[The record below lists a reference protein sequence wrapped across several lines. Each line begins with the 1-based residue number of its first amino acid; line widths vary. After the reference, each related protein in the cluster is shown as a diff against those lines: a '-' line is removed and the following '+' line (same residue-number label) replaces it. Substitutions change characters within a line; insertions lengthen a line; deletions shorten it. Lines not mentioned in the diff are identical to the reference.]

1 MTFSEQSGVF
11 GLFVADHVDAML
23 AYWDK
28 DMVCRFVNKA
38 YTDWFG
44 KTREELVGKYTIPQ
58 LLGPLYNNRK
68 SFIDAVLAGESQKF
82 EGEQINAKGEIGN
95 LLISYH
101 PDVENGT
108 VKGFFVHC
116 VNISSAKSLETT
128 SQMYASIVN
137 STSDGIISKRTD
149 GTIVTWNKG
158 AERILGY
165 SAAEAEGK
173 NISLIFPPYLQHEEQ
188 QLVARVQSGAPVEQ
202 YETLR
207 QHKDGRLVNV
217 SITLS
222 PVRDSMDNITAI
234 TNVMRDITLHKLAEE
249 EARRSN
255 ERNRIFVQ
263 QAPNALAMVDKDMR
277 YLAASARWMKDYGLG
292 EKDIIGKSH
301 YEVFPEIGED
311 WKQIHRDCLA
321 GATNQCDEA
330 PFERADGTVQ
340 WLQWD
345 VRPWYQTENEIGG
358 LLMYTADITHIKD
371 KENERKRIQHIL
383 EKTNQV
389 ARIAHWEI
397 DVRTNRATW
406 SPIANEILEL
416 PAAYTPDAASW
427 LAMHQRDNNMDAL
440 LAAVRKTTE
449 EGVPYDEEI
458 EIMTISGHRRWLRII
473 GEAEFRKGVCVRR
486 FGIIQDITRSKETAS
501 QLNRLNEEL
510 QAILNSGHVS
520 IISTDCAGVIT
531 HFNQGAEI
539 MLGYTATEVVGI
551 HTPQLIHVAEEVAQR
566 GVELSQQFGR
576 TIEGFDVFVEMAR
589 QGKYDSRNWT
599 YVRKNGST
607 FPVQLV
613 ETAIRNSEGNIS
625 GFLGVA
631 TDITELK
638 NAERETTTL
647 LEITKDQNER
657 LKNFAHIVS
666 HNLRS
671 HSGNM
676 EMLLSLFANSDPVL
690 AGNEYVQLLLKAS
703 DNLKGTIA
711 DLNEVAQINLS
722 TEGRLVPV
730 NLHQRIEAARYN
742 VFQLA
747 REGGVTI
754 YNDVPAHLMVAGLPA
769 YIDSILLNF
778 ITNSIKYRADRT
790 DSYVRL
796 SATVEQDNV
805 ILAVADN
812 GLGIDLKRHRAKL
825 FGMYKTFHHVKD
837 SRGIG
842 LFITKNQVE
851 ALGGK
856 IDVTSEPGVGTTFKI
871 YLKHE
876 KH

>member
-389 ARIAHWEI
+389 ARIAHW
-397 DVRTNRATW
+397 
-406 SPIANEILEL
+406 
-416 PAAYTPDAASW
+416 
-427 LAMHQRDNNMDAL
+427 
-440 LAAVRKTTE
+440 
-449 EGVPYDEEI
+449 
-458 EIMTISGHRRWLRII
+458 
-473 GEAEFRKGVCVRR
+473 
-486 FGIIQDITRSKETAS
+486 
-501 QLNRLNEEL
+501 
-510 QAILNSGHVS
+510 
-520 IISTDCAGVIT
+520 
-531 HFNQGAEI
+531 
-539 MLGYTATEVVGI
+539 
-551 HTPQLIHVAEEVAQR
+551 
-566 GVELSQQFGR
+566 
-576 TIEGFDVFVEMAR
+576 
-589 QGKYDSRNWT
+589 
-599 YVRKNGST
+599 
-607 FPVQLV
+607 
-613 ETAIRNSEGNIS
+613 
-625 GFLGVA
+625 
-631 TDITELK
+631 
-638 NAERETTTL
+638 
-647 LEITKDQNER
+647 
-657 LKNFAHIVS
+657 
-666 HNLRS
+666 
-671 HSGNM
+671 
-676 EMLLSLFANSDPVL
+676 
-690 AGNEYVQLLLKAS
+690 
-703 DNLKGTIA
+703 
-711 DLNEVAQINLS
+711 
-722 TEGRLVPV
+722 
-730 NLHQRIEAARYN
+730 
-742 VFQLA
+742 
-747 REGGVTI
+747 
-754 YNDVPAHLMVAGLPA
+754 
-769 YIDSILLNF
+769 
-778 ITNSIKYRADRT
+778 
-790 DSYVRL
+790 
-796 SATVEQDNV
+796 
-805 ILAVADN
+805 
-812 GLGIDLKRHRAKL
+812 
-825 FGMYKTFHHVKD
+825 
-837 SRGIG
+837 
-842 LFITKNQVE
+842 
-851 ALGGK
+851 
-856 IDVTSEPGVGTTFKI
+856 
-871 YLKHE
+871 
-876 KH
+876 

>member
-1 MTFSEQSGVF
+1 M
-11 GLFVADHVDAML
+11 
-23 AYWDK
+23 
-28 DMVCRFVNKA
+28 
-38 YTDWFG
+38 
-44 KTREELVGKYTIPQ
+44 
-58 LLGPLYNNRK
+58 
-68 SFIDAVLAGESQKF
+68 
-82 EGEQINAKGEIGN
+82 
-95 LLISYH
+95 
-101 PDVENGT
+101 
-108 VKGFFVHC
+108 
-116 VNISSAKSLETT
+116 
-128 SQMYASIVN
+128 
-137 STSDGIISKRTD
+137 
-149 GTIVTWNKG
+149 
-158 AERILGY
+158 
-165 SAAEAEGK
+165 
-173 NISLIFPPYLQHEEQ
+173 
-188 QLVARVQSGAPVEQ
+188 
-202 YETLR
+202 
-207 QHKDGRLVNV
+207 
-217 SITLS
+217 
-222 PVRDSMDNITAI
+222 
-234 TNVMRDITLHKLAEE
+234 
-249 EARRSN
+249 
-255 ERNRIFVQ
+255 
-263 QAPNALAMVDKDMR
+263 
-277 YLAASARWMKDYGLG
+277 
-292 EKDIIGKSH
+292 
-301 YEVFPEIGED
+301 
-311 WKQIHRDCLA
+311 
-321 GATNQCDEA
+321 
-330 PFERADGTVQ
+330 
-340 WLQWD
+340 
-345 VRPWYQTENEIGG
+345 
-358 LLMYTADITHIKD
+358 
-371 KENERKRIQHIL
+371 
-383 EKTNQV
+383 
-389 ARIAHWEI
+389 
-397 DVRTNRATW
+397 RTNRATW

-754 YNDVPAHLMVAGLPA
+754 YNDVPAHLMVDGLPA